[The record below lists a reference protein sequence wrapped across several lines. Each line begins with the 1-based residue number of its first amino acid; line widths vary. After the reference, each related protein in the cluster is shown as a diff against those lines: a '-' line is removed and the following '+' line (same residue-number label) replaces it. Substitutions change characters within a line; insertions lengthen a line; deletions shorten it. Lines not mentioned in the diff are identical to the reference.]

1 MNPIRWLLAGIGM
14 EAGRKVVDA
23 LDEQRKQER
32 RARRRNIAIVAV
44 SIVGL
49 VLLAGVFLSLIK
61 WAIGLVLLAAL
72 GYGVWYFVGPPIT
85 RFLTNLRAGRRERK
99 EAQEAART
107 ADARQQEIE
116 RKLEE
121 IKRDVGSG
129 PG

>member
-1 MNPIRWLLAGIGM
+1 MNPIRWFLAGIGM

-23 LDEQRKQER
+23 LDEKRKQER
-32 RARRRNIAIVAV
+32 RQRRRNIAIVVV
-44 SIVGL
+44 SAVGL
-49 VLLAGVFLSLIK
+49 VVLAGVFLSLVK
-61 WAIGLVLLAAL
+61 WAIGLLLLAAL

-85 RFLTNLRAGRRERK
+85 RFFSNLRAGRQQRK
-99 EAQEAART
+99 AEQEAART

-129 PG
+129 QG